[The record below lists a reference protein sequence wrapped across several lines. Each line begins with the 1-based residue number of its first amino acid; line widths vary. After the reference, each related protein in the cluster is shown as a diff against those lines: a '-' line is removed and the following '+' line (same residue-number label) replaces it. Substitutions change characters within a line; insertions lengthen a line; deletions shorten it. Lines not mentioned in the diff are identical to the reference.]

1 MGKTN
6 LRVEEPQQQSDAHL
20 SGRLASLR
28 LRIFGI
34 LTGALIRI
42 LGATWRVQIL
52 GVDPYQHPDQDDPAT
67 TPVGHLGA
75 LFHESLVPCAWFFRD
90 RRYSVAVSRSRD
102 GNLIRSSLLS
112 LGYREPAR
120 GSSSRGGAAAL
131 LGLVRQHAD
140 GATVS
145 VLVDGPRGPAR
156 MAKTGVVSLG
166 RLINTAIQPVAFSA
180 TPALRL
186 SSWDRSLIPFPF
198 ARVVCVFGQPISVAP
213 KGDEEDDQ
221 LAAHRLDERL
231 IALHDE
237 ADRALLGD

>member
-6 LRVEEPQQQSDAHL
+6 LRVEEPQQQSDAQL
-20 SGRLASLR
+20 SGPVASLR

-34 LTGALIRI
+34 LTSILVRL

-52 GVDPYQHPDQDDPAT
+52 GVDPYQRPDQGDSAT
-67 TPVGHLGA
+67 GPVGHLGA

-102 GNLIRSSLLS
+102 GDLIRASLLS
-112 LGYREPAR
+112 LGYRDPAR

-131 LGLVRQHAD
+131 LGLVRQHAE

-145 VLVDGPRGPAR
+145 VLIDGPRGPAR
-156 MAKTGVVSLG
+156 IAKTGVVSLS
-166 RLINTAIQPVAFSA
+166 RLIDTAIQPVAFA
-180 TPALRL
+180 AAPALRL
-186 SSWDRSLIPFPF
+186 SSWDRSLLPLPF
-198 ARVVCVFGQPISVAP
+198 ARVVCAFGQPISVTP
-213 KGDEEDDQ
+213 EGDEEDDQ
-221 LAAHRLDERL
+221 LAARRLDERL